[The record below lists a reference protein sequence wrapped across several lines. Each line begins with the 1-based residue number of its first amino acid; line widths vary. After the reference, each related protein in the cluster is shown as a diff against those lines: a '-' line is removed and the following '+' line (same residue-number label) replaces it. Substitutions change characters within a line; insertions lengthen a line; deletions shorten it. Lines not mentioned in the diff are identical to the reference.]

1 MSVKKLFSGEP
12 LYLMDGSAFVFRGYY
27 ANQTLSR
34 SDGFPT
40 GALFIVGRILL
51 RILREETPRH
61 FAMVLDGP
69 GPHFRHE
76 LFPPYKS
83 QRKAVP
89 EGLLMQLDP
98 IRRLTVALGLPLI
111 VSEGCEADDC
121 IAALACRHHEQGVV
135 IVGADKDLKQCLHER
150 VVMWDPAG
158 KEGKLT
164 TLASFQ
170 ADTGLSPAQW
180 PDVQAVIGDTSDNI
194 PGVPGIGI
202 KTAETLFKSF
212 RNLED
217 IRDRYADLSPA
228 LRKKFDG
235 HLDAAFLYR
244 QLTTLDTSR
253 CAGVT
258 DDALRVQPFD
268 FTEVAGILRE
278 FELTSLERELATLA
292 GSRKVAAVP
301 PAAVQGSLLAMPA
314 QISRQSTGDIGALP
328 DPTGRT
334 LAVMPS
340 DEGFIL
346 AMDGSEW
353 LYTGPVDAL
362 AGRLTRAVATHPD
375 TALVTPDLKKLLH
388 THASWTRIPAVRWRD
403 LSLGAYLL
411 DPEQA
416 DYGWPRLAGHWST
429 QLNLSRENPG
439 LLALAIADA
448 LAGRLEAAGLLPLLH
463 HLETPLVPVLAS
475 MEDAGVQLDLTRME
489 AFLGY
494 VQDELD
500 RLTRQIYAAAGGPFN
515 IRSAQQLG
523 EVLFTRLG
531 LPAAGKTQG
540 GQASTSRDVL
550 DSLSGKHPVVDALRQ
565 YRVLEKLRSTY
576 LEPLPRLA
584 SPDGRIH
591 TTFNQTATA
600 TGRLSSSNPNL
611 QNIPVR
617 GAYGRKMRDCFTA
630 PEGCSLVSA
639 DYSQIELR
647 VLACV
652 SGDPALLTAFREGA
666 DIHTRTASLLYDT
679 APDQISPD
687 QRRAAK
693 TINFGLIYGMGAQ
706 KLAHELGIPL
716 ADARTFIKRYFERL
730 DTLKDFYEHVREDA
744 RRQGYVTTLT
754 GRRRLL
760 PGIRSQAGQVRALAE
775 RQAVNT
781 VIQGSAAD
789 IIKMAMLAV
798 AHDPR
803 LKALNAR
810 LLLQIHDELLL
821 EVPAGAAHEAGERV
835 AALMAGVKPGGR
847 QLEIPLLVDWGAGH
861 SWDEAH

>member
-1 MSVKKLFSGEP
+1 
-12 LYLMDGSAFVFRGYY
+12 
-27 ANQTLSR
+27 
-34 SDGFPT
+34 
-40 GALFIVGRILL
+40 
-51 RILREETPRH
+51 
-61 FAMVLDGP
+61 
-69 GPHFRHE
+69 
-76 LFPPYKS
+76 
-83 QRKAVP
+83 
-89 EGLLMQLDP
+89 
-98 IRRLTVALGLPLI
+98 
-111 VSEGCEADDC
+111 
-121 IAALACRHHEQGVV
+121 
-135 IVGADKDLKQCLHER
+135 
-150 VVMWDPAG
+150 
-158 KEGKLT
+158 
-164 TLASFQ
+164 
-170 ADTGLSPAQW
+170 
-180 PDVQAVIGDTSDNI
+180 
-194 PGVPGIGI
+194 
-202 KTAETLFKSF
+202 
-212 RNLED
+212 
-217 IRDRYADLSPA
+217 
-228 LRKKFDG
+228 
-235 HLDAAFLYR
+235 
-244 QLTTLDTSR
+244 
-253 CAGVT
+253 
-258 DDALRVQPFD
+258 
-268 FTEVAGILRE
+268 
-278 FELTSLERELATLA
+278 
-292 GSRKVAAVP
+292 
-301 PAAVQGSLLAMPA
+301 
-314 QISRQSTGDIGALP
+314 
-328 DPTGRT
+328 
-334 LAVMPS
+334 
-340 DEGFIL
+340 
-346 AMDGSEW
+346 
-353 LYTGPVDAL
+353 
-362 AGRLTRAVATHPD
+362 
-375 TALVTPDLKKLLH
+375 
-388 THASWTRIPAVRWRD
+388 
-403 LSLGAYLL
+403 
-411 DPEQA
+411 
-416 DYGWPRLAGHWST
+416 
-429 QLNLSRENPG
+429 
-439 LLALAIADA
+439 
-448 LAGRLEAAGLLPLLH
+448 
-463 HLETPLVPVLAS
+463 

-584 SPDGRIH
+584 GPDGRIH

-781 VIQGSAAD
+781 VIQAARQTSS
-789 IIKMAMLAV
+789 KW
-798 AHDPR
+798 PCW
-803 LKALNAR
+803 
-810 LLLQIHDELLL
+810 
-821 EVPAGAAHEAGERV
+821 PWPTT
-835 AALMAGVKPGGR
+835 PG
-847 QLEIPLLVDWGAGH
+847 
-861 SWDEAH
+861 

>member
-1 MSVKKLFSGEP
+1 M
-12 LYLMDGSAFVFRGYY
+12 
-27 ANQTLSR
+27 
-34 SDGFPT
+34 
-40 GALFIVGRILL
+40 
-51 RILREETPRH
+51 
-61 FAMVLDGP
+61 
-69 GPHFRHE
+69 
-76 LFPPYKS
+76 
-83 QRKAVP
+83 
-89 EGLLMQLDP
+89 
-98 IRRLTVALGLPLI
+98 
-111 VSEGCEADDC
+111 
-121 IAALACRHHEQGVV
+121 
-135 IVGADKDLKQCLHER
+135 
-150 VVMWDPAG
+150 
-158 KEGKLT
+158 
-164 TLASFQ
+164 
-170 ADTGLSPAQW
+170 
-180 PDVQAVIGDTSDNI
+180 
-194 PGVPGIGI
+194 
-202 KTAETLFKSF
+202 
-212 RNLED
+212 
-217 IRDRYADLSPA
+217 
-228 LRKKFDG
+228 
-235 HLDAAFLYR
+235 
-244 QLTTLDTSR
+244 
-253 CAGVT
+253 
-258 DDALRVQPFD
+258 
-268 FTEVAGILRE
+268 
-278 FELTSLERELATLA
+278 
-292 GSRKVAAVP
+292 
-301 PAAVQGSLLAMPA
+301 QGSLLAEP
-314 QISRQSTGDIGALP
+314 SRASRKTLSDSAALP

-334 LAVMPS
+334 LALVLA
-340 DEGFIL
+340 DNGLIL
-346 AMDGSEW
+346 AMDHEEW
-353 LYTGPVDAL
+353 QYAGPVDAL
-362 AGRLTRAVATHPD
+362 TDKLARATASHPA

-388 THASWTRIPAVRWRD
+388 SHAGWARIPAVRWRD

-429 QLNLSRENPG
+429 QLRLSRDNPG
-439 LLALAIADA
+439 LLALAIARA
-448 LAGRLEAAGLLPLLH
+448 LTGQLEAAGLLPLLYL
-463 HLETPLVPVLAS
+463 LETPLVPVLAG
-475 MEDAGVQLDLTRME
+475 MENAGVQLDLKRMQN
-489 AFLGY
+489 FLDY
-494 VQDELD
+494 VQEELD
-500 RLTRQIYAAAGGPFN
+500 RLTRQIYAEAGGPFN

-531 LPAAGKTQG
+531 LPTAGKTQG

-550 DSLSGKHPVVDALRQ
+550 DSLSGKHPVVDALRE

-584 SPDGRIH
+584 GPDGRIH

-630 PEGCSLVSA
+630 PEGCLLVSA

-652 SGDPALLTAFREGA
+652 SGDPALLNAFHEGA

-679 APDQISPD
+679 APDQITPD

-706 KLAHELGIPL
+706 KLAHELGIAL

-730 DTLKDFYEHVREDA
+730 DTLKAFYEQVREDA

-798 AHDPR
+798 AGDSR
-803 LKALNAR
+803 LRALNAR

-821 EVPAGAAHEAGERV
+821 EVPADAAREAGERV
-835 AALMAGVKPGGR
+835 AALMSGVKPGGR
-847 QLEIPLLVDWGAGH
+847 QLAIPLLVDWGTGL